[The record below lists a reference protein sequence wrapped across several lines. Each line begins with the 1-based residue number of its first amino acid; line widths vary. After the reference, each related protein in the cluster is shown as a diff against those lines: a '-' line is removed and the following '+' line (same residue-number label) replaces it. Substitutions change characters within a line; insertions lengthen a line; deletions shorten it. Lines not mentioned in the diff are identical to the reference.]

1 MDSFKR
7 LNTKWVWAHGVDMA
21 SRRSVLIGLGGVV
34 AGGGAIL
41 GTGAFDTV
49 EAQRTVSVETTGDA
63 NALLALT
70 PVDDDGP
77 YVDDSGDTVE
87 LTLGDPDGNGLN
99 QNAVTT
105 FDELVTITNNG
116 TQTVDSVTFT
126 INVTGAGSEDANTDH
141 EEAFGIVASGET
153 ISATGDTNILSD
165 DYYDTSLDSGEGV
178 DFGAEIDL
186 LNGDI
191 SDLVDS
197 ATFNLTISAEAT
209 DN

>member
-1 MDSFKR
+1 
-7 LNTKWVWAHGVDMA
+7 MA
-21 SRRSVLIGLGGVV
+21 NRRSILIGLGGLV

-49 EAQRTVSVETTGDA
+49 EAERTVSVETAGDA

-77 YVDDSGDTVE
+77 YVDDSGDTIE
-87 LTLGDPDGNGLN
+87 INLDGNETGDAEATGLN

-105 FDELVTITNNG
+105 FDELVAITNNG
-116 TQTVDSVTFT
+116 TQDVDSITFT
-126 INVTGAGSEDANTDH
+126 IDVTGAENEGANTDH
-141 EEAFGIVASGET
+141 EEAFGIVADET
-153 ISATGDTNILSD
+153 TIPAEGTNNILSD
-165 DYYDTSLDSGEGV
+165 DYYDTTLESGGGV
-178 DFGAEIDL
+178 NFGVEIDL

-191 SDLVDS
+191 SDLSDNDGLEF
-197 ATFNLTISAEAT
+197 ALTISAEAVD